1 MHEPDQRDALRTART
16 QRTALAFPLPLL
28 QSFSKATPVKWPS
41 CCCYSGFLKVEFG
54 YPDLAMG
61 GRRSEI
67 NTNKCGTHPTPSKPY
82 YVDTDTQKAVHCQV
96 NCKPARD
103 CNTGSYSVKHHYP
116 SPIVSWIED
125 LSSFGNVSFSPEPE
139 YPDGQSRSSVGQ
151 SSASVNLH
159 DMQISVRLTDE
170 FIELAKENTS
180 SNVET
185 CGILGAS
192 FREGTYYVTT
202 LIIPKQEATAH
213 SCQAVNE
220 EEIHAILSEQS
231 LYPAGWIHTHPSQ
244 TCFLSSIDLHTQYSY
259 QVMLPEAVAI
269 VIAPTDPN
277 RQELWNIQA
286 DRPRRNGESGF
297 HAHRETTDGGPIY
310 ETCSKVMF
318 NPNLRF
324 EVVDLRSAP

>member
-1 MHEPDQRDALRTART
+1 MI
-16 QRTALAFPLPLL
+16 
-28 QSFSKATPVKWPS
+28 
-41 CCCYSGFLKVEFG
+41 YSVLN
-54 YPDLAMG
+54 
-61 GRRSEI
+61 GRVEI
-67 NTNKCGTHPTPSKPY
+67 NANKCGTHPTPSKPY
-82 YVDTDTQKAVHCQV
+82 YVDKIDTNEQKVVHYQV
-96 NCKPARD
+96 NCRPARD
-103 CNTGSYSVKHHYP
+103 RNTGSYSVKHHYP

-125 LSSFGNVSFSPEPE
+125 LSSFGNVSFSQDPE
-139 YPDGQSRSSVGQ
+139 YADEQSRSSVGQ

-170 FIELAKENTS
+170 FIELAKENTGN
-180 SNVET
+180 NVET

-192 FREGTYYVTT
+192 FRDGTYYVTM

-213 SCQAVNE
+213 SCQAVSE

-269 VIAPTDPN
+269 VIAPTDPT
-277 RQELWNIQA
+277 
-286 DRPRRNGESGF
+286 RNCGIFRLTDPGGMGVLRECSESGF

-310 ETCSKVMF
+310 ETCSKVIF

-324 EVVDLRSAP
+324 EIVDLRSAP

>member
-1 MHEPDQRDALRTART
+1 
-16 QRTALAFPLPLL
+16 
-28 QSFSKATPVKWPS
+28 
-41 CCCYSGFLKVEFG
+41 
-54 YPDLAMG
+54 MG
-61 GRRSEI
+61 GRRFEI
-67 NTNKCGTHPTPSKPY
+67 NTNKCGTHPTPSKAY
-82 YVDTDTQKAVHCQV
+82 YVDTTSTDAHQVVHCQV
-96 NCKPARD
+96 NCRPARD
-103 CNTGSYSVKHHYP
+103 RNIDSYSVKHHYP

-125 LSSFGNVSFSPEPE
+125 LSSFGNVPFCPDPE
-139 YPDGQSRSSVGQ
+139 YADEQSRSSAGQ
-151 SSASVNLH
+151 SSASVNLQ

-180 SNVET
+180 NNVET

-192 FREGTYYVTT
+192 FRDGTYYVNM
-202 LIIPKQEATAH
+202 LIIPKQEATPH

-269 VIAPTDPN
+269 VIAPTDPS
-277 RQELWNIQA
+277 RSCGIFRLTDPGGMGVLREC
-286 DRPRRNGESGF
+286 RESGF
-297 HAHRETTDGGPIY
+297 HSHPETTDGSPIY
-310 ETCSKVMF
+310 ETCSKVIF

-324 EVVDLRSAP
+324 EIVDLRSAP